1 MSQLHVRRWENV
13 IIIRLVPM
21 EEDKITYFFNKKWVL
36 KKRPQGLFNAKT
48 CALEEASVCAGDLK
62 ENEILVKTEYLSVDA
77 FIRTMLD
84 ETKNAVHKG
93 IDVGGTVPAIGI
105 GQVVAKGPKSTHNIG
120 SYVSGFFGAQ
130 TYAIADSNQAFGV
143 LPLPGVSRR
152 EGLGLFGITTGI
164 TAYVGTFCVAKPPA
178 KGEVAVVSA
187 AAGAVGSIAAQLLL
201 STGATVIG
209 IAGGE
214 KKCKYLTEELKLHG
228 AIDYKSKESVAEQLK
243 KLAPNGVDFFYDNVG
258 GSILDDILNVI
269 RLNGRI
275 IICGAVS
282 LYSGNLNVGS
292 VQGPSNYLK
301 LAENGAEM
309 KGFVVMQYMAR
320 Y

>member
-105 GQVVAKGPKSTHNIG
+105 GQVVSLARLLRNHLSMVENEGRERETRTTITSFREKVAALGALRGALKG
-120 SYVSGFFGAQ
+120 A
-130 TYAIADSNQAFGV
+130 
-143 LPLPGVSRR
+143 
-152 EGLGLFGITTGI
+152 
-164 TAYVGTFCVAKPPA
+164 
-178 KGEVAVVSA
+178 
-187 AAGAVGSIAAQLLL
+187 
-201 STGATVIG
+201 
-209 IAGGE
+209 
-214 KKCKYLTEELKLHG
+214 
-228 AIDYKSKESVAEQLK
+228 
-243 KLAPNGVDFFYDNVG
+243 
-258 GSILDDILNVI
+258 
-269 RLNGRI
+269 
-275 IICGAVS
+275 
-282 LYSGNLNVGS
+282 
-292 VQGPSNYLK
+292 
-301 LAENGAEM
+301 
-309 KGFVVMQYMAR
+309 
-320 Y
+320 